1 MADLSVAVK
10 IGAEDRFS
18 GAAAKV
24 GGAASKLAKRVSAT
38 KAELGALGK
47 QRGAVD
53 RLARLEQR
61 LGKSGTALDAARKR
75 TAALRG
81 EFRATATPTKKLS
94 DAFERSRQRSSQLGQ
109 EHSRQRDRA
118 RKLRGELREAG
129 IDTKRLAD
137 AQAGLDRKMRGA
149 TERMGQAR
157 QAADALAARQA
168 KSAQNLEKFS
178 RASLVAQSAGSLGR
192 SALHA
197 LTAPVQ
203 DYRGVAAAR
212 GDLQSLGLDPD
223 AAKAIAARGRDVS
236 LQIPGISAE
245 SFTLA
250 AYDIQSGIEGL
261 STEGLAGLTEASAVT
276 ARATKGE
283 VADMTGLMAT
293 LHSVF
298 KDALHEGMSDSEFGW
313 AAAGQLS
320 EAVRQF
326 KTTGPRMQQAIQ
338 SAGSKLA
345 LSGVSMAEQFAALGL
360 LQGKMEPGKAG
371 TALDA
376 FARTA
381 ANAEGKLASSGRSVR
396 LLDERNNLLPLTQ
409 AMENLRQAF
418 GEDLTTKE
426 QAELGKAFGSE
437 EAAEAIAA
445 LWKLGDDQSAAVAAL
460 EAAAAN
466 GEQVAREMQAR
477 RDDNE
482 DSRLELL
489 GQRWDNLMLTAGES
503 LVGALERLAPHFETL
518 IGGLEWAVETFPR
531 FSGFMIVAGG
541 AVAALTT
548 AAGLAAP
555 SIVALAWAATKAA
568 ALLGRMRGPGLAPRP
583 LGPGGPPAPRPAG
596 KSLAGKSPAGAPGR
610 GRFGRLLDGGR
621 GIASRVPA
629 LGKLGSLGRV
639 APVAR
644 AAARFGG
651 RAVPFLPTAL
661 GAVELGGAVFDR
673 SAPAEQRSERIASA
687 AGGMAGGLG
696 GALAGAKLG
705 ALVGTAVFPGAGTA
719 IGAALGGVVGGVG
732 GDALGRALAS
742 WLHGESA
749 PEAAPAPDPASFVG
763 PQPAAASGG
772 THVNIDSR
780 INIYQ
785 RPGEDAEALARRVMD
800 ELDRLRGEAE
810 REASFDAS

>member
-24 GGAASKLAKRVSAT
+24 GGAASKLEKRVSA
-38 KAELGALGK
+38 AQRELGALGK
-47 QRGAVD
+47 QDAALKK
-53 RLARLEQR
+53 LALLEQR

-81 EFRATATPTKKLS
+81 ELRATASPTKKLS

-109 EHSRQRDRA
+109 AHSRQRERV

-137 AQAGLDRKMRGA
+137 AQADLDRKMRGA
-149 TERMGQAR
+149 SGRMDQAR
-157 QAADALAARQA
+157 VAADALAARQA

-178 RASLVAQSAGSLGR
+178 RASLVAQSAGGLGR

-203 DYRGVAAAR
+203 GYRGVAAAR
-212 GDLQSLGLDPD
+212 GDLQSLGLDPA
-223 AAKAIAARGRDVS
+223 AAKAIADRGRDVS
-236 LQIPGISAE
+236 LRIPGVSAE
-245 SFTLA
+245 GFTLA

-283 VADMTGLMAT
+283 VTDMTGLMAT

-381 ANAEGKLASSGRSVR
+381 ANAEGKLADSGRSVR
-396 LLDERNNLLPLTQ
+396 LLDEGNNLLPLTQ
-409 AMENLRQAF
+409 AMANLRQAF

-445 LWKLGDDQSAAVAAL
+445 LWKLGDDQAAAVAAL
-460 EAAAAN
+460 EAAGSN
-466 GEQVAREMQAR
+466 GEQVARGMQAR
-477 RDDNE
+477 RDDNAH
-482 DSRLELL
+482 DRLKLL

-518 IGGLEWAVETFPR
+518 ISGLEWMAEEWPDFT
-531 FSGFMIVAGG
+531 SGLIVFGG
-541 AVAALTT
+541 AVAALTY
-548 AAGLAAP
+548 AAGVAAP

-568 ALLGRMRGPGLAPRP
+568 ALWGRLRGPGLAPQS
-583 LGPGGPPAPRPAG
+583 LGPGGAPAPRPAG
-596 KSLAGKSPAGAPGR
+596 KPLAGAPGR

-629 LGKLGSLGRV
+629 LGKLGRL

-644 AAARFGG
+644 TAARFGG

-687 AGGMAGGLG
+687 AGGVAGGLG

-763 PQPAAASGG
+763 PQPATASGG
-772 THVNIDSR
+772 NHVSIDSR

-785 RPGEDAEALARRVMD
+785 RPGEDSEALARRVMD

-810 REASFDAS
+810 REAAFDAS